1 MFSCGFQLL
10 GKLFLG
16 AVFRLIEASLE
27 LLQFF
32 FLVVFVSASGALAP
46 GPLLFA
52 TMNVSL
58 RAGRYAGL
66 AAALGHMAFELPLI
80 LAIAFGIWSFIQDPG
95 ISFMIGIVGSAA
107 LIAFGL
113 LQVRSSI
120 KGLSGGDNPGDSS
133 QVLPLARGTGLL
145 TTFLVGLLFT
155 ALNPYFLM
163 WWFTVGLP
171 LISEGVRMG
180 GLAGILTMFGF
191 HIWLDYAWL
200 GAAGYATA
208 TGTRFLKPT
217 QMNLLSLALAISI
230 ILFGAL
236 LLTRTLGVF

>member
-1 MFSCGFQLL
+1 MEVFQL
-10 GKLFLG
+10 FL
-16 AVFRLIEASLE
+16 
-27 LLQFF
+27 
-32 FLVVFVSASGALAP
+32 LVVFVSASGVLAP

-58 RAGRYAGL
+58 RAGRYAGFM
-66 AAALGHMAFELPLI
+66 AALGHTAFELPLI

-95 ISFMIGIVGSAA
+95 ISFMIGVVGSVA
-107 LIAFGL
+107 LMAFGL
-113 LQVRSSI
+113 LQIRSSI
-120 KGLSGGDNPGDSS
+120 KSLSSNNPEKSD
-133 QVLPLARGTGLL
+133 QLPLPARGAGLL
-145 TTFLVGLLFT
+145 TAFLVGLLFT

-180 GLAGILTMFGF
+180 GLAGVFMMFGF

-208 TGTRFLKPT
+208 TGARFLKPK
-217 QMNLLSLALAISI
+217 QMNLLSLALAIAI
-230 ILFGAL
+230 IMFGVL
-236 LLTRTLGVF
+236 LLAQTLGIIQGG

>member
-1 MFSCGFQLL
+1 
-10 GKLFLG
+10 
-16 AVFRLIEASLE
+16 LE

-32 FLVVFVSASGALAP
+32 LLVVFVSASGALAP

-80 LAIAFGIWSFIQDPG
+80 LAIAFGIWSFIQNPS

-113 LQVRSSI
+113 LQARSSI
-120 KGLSGGDNPGDSS
+120 RGFSADDDPRNSG
-133 QVLPLARGTGLL
+133 QALLLARGTGLL
-145 TTFLVGLLFT
+145 TAFLVGLIFT

-180 GLAGILTMFGF
+180 GLVGVLVMSGF

-200 GAAGYATA
+200 GVAGYATA
-208 TGTRFLKPT
+208 TGARFLRPK
-217 QMNLLSLALAISI
+217 QMNSLSLALAIAVI
-230 ILFGAL
+230 MFGAL
-236 LLTRTLGVF
+236 LLTRTLRAV

>member
-1 MFSCGFQLL
+1 L
-10 GKLFLG
+10 G
-16 AVFRLIEASLE
+16 

-32 FLVVFVSASGALAP
+32 LLVVFVSASGALAP

-66 AAALGHMAFELPLI
+66 VAALGHMVFEFPLT
-80 LAIAFGIWSFIQDPG
+80 LAIAFGIWGFIQDPG
-95 ISFMIGIVGSAA
+95 ISFVIGVVGSAA
-107 LIAFGL
+107 LIVFGL
-113 LQVRSSI
+113 LQVRSSFR
-120 KGLSGGDNPGDSS
+120 GLSAGGDPGDGGRS
-133 QVLPLARGTGLL
+133 LLLARGTGLL
-145 TTFLVGLLFT
+145 AAFLVGLLFT
-155 ALNPYFLM
+155 ALNPYFLT

-180 GLAGILTMFGF
+180 GLVGVLTMFGF

-208 TGTRFLKPT
+208 TGARFLKPK
-217 QMNLLSLALAISI
+217 QMNMLSLALAVAVI
-230 ILFGAL
+230 IFGAL